1 MPNPP
6 RFEVRVY
13 HGGSW
18 LERDE
23 GGDYT
28 TWGVWDYYHEQWVE
42 ESLPLREAERLA
54 RHMNNLSNPSEE

>member
-1 MPNPP
+1 M
-6 RFEVRVY
+6 RFECTTGVVGWR
-13 HGGSW
+13 GT
-18 LERDE
+18 R